1 VLDLR
6 SHLCLGLLDLALGF
20 VQGAAFIEL
29 LVGAAACCDLPDHFA
44 ARMFG
49 ALFDAG
55 VAGIG
60 ADDVLVTVQQFVDL
74 GDIRHVGC
82 RAYHAVYQP
91 RLIIYA
97 DVRLHAKVILV
108 PFLALVH
115 FRVALAVLV
124 LGRAGRVDQCG
135 IDDSALAQ
143 RQAAI
148 PQVAIDDDRVV
159 VIVVAVGKRERSA
172 AYKAAG
178 KR

>member
-1 VLDLR
+1 
-6 SHLCLGLLDLALGF
+6 
-20 VQGAAFIEL
+20 
-29 LVGAAACCDLPDHFA
+29 
-44 ARMFG
+44 MFG

-91 RLIIYA
+91 RLIIHA

-148 PQVAIDDDRVV
+148 PQVAIDYAEDAGCQLMFLQQATEVEDGGFVGNALQAQPGELTQDGRLVECFFHGR
-159 VIVVAVGKRERSA
+159 VAVAEPVLHQMDT
-172 AYKAAG
+172 
-178 KR
+178 

>member
-1 VLDLR
+1 MPHQ
-6 SHLCLGLLDLALGF
+6 S
-20 VQGAAFIEL
+20 
-29 LVGAAACCDLPDHFA
+29 A

-60 ADDVLVTVQQFVDL
+60 VDDVLVTVQQFVDL

-91 RLIIYA
+91 RLIIHA

-124 LGRAGRVDQCG
+124 RQFFSQSQKAQATTSRGCMGRRDSGSAIAVDG
-135 IDDSALAQ
+135 SADPRRA
-143 RQAAI
+143 
-148 PQVAIDDDRVV
+148 
-159 VIVVAVGKRERSA
+159 S
-172 AYKAAG
+172 
-178 KR
+178 

>member
-1 VLDLR
+1 
-6 SHLCLGLLDLALGF
+6 
-20 VQGAAFIEL
+20 
-29 LVGAAACCDLPDHFA
+29 
-44 ARMFG
+44 MFG

-60 ADDVLVTVQQFVDL
+60 VDDVLVTVQQFVDL

-91 RLIIYA
+91 RLIIHA

-148 PQVAIDDDRVV
+148 PQ
-159 VIVVAVGKRERSA
+159 
-172 AYKAAG
+172 
-178 KR
+178 